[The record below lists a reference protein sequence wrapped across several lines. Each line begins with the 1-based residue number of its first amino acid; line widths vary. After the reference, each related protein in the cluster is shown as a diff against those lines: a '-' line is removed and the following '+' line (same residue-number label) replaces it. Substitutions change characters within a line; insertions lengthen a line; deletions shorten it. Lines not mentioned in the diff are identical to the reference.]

1 MVANTV
7 PAWNG
12 REPRRWQA
20 EALPIALDSLRQKQ
34 NAIVC
39 AVMGSGKS
47 VLIAEVCASGRGRV
61 VVTVP
66 TVALVV
72 QLAATIGARC
82 HGEVGQFYGQA
93 KQTDKRITIVCLASL
108 RQYVQATAH
117 LDAPALWIAD
127 EAHKTEAGTVLEA
140 HALLRPARS
149 LGFTAT
155 PFRSQKTQEL
165 SLWSRLVYEYGVK
178 QAMQDGVV
186 VPYRLALWTGG
197 DVTVDEACAQM
208 IAGAEGPGLVNAN
221 SVDDAEQYASML
233 TRQGIDSLAVHSKLS
248 RDEVAARIDM
258 LRVGRLACI
267 VHVNMLTEGVDLPWL
282 RWLCMRRPVK
292 SPVRFC
298 QEVGRVLRAYPGKT
312 EAVLYDP
319 NDLFDSMGLSYEAVL
334 QGQALPKGIAEIE
347 QTLEDFAGE
356 LDGDGIGT
364 PERWAVCHAAWR
376 RYLKM
381 LLHACIATGKV
392 EQKITS
398 KHWRSNPPSP
408 RQLETAG
415 KFLRGTKSD
424 TSIPAPHRRHI
435 ARIADNAER
444 LTRGDVSDLF
454 SVLAALKVAREV
466 NEPLWTKL
474 AAALTDAEVS
484 NEEAQ

>member
-20 EALPIALDSLRQKQ
+20 EALPIALDSLRRKE

-39 AVMGSGKS
+39 AIMGSGKS
-47 VLIAEVCASGRGRV
+47 VLIAEVCASGTGRV

-66 TVALVV
+66 TVALVE
-72 QLAATIGARC
+72 QLAETIGARC
-82 HGEVGQFYGQA
+82 PGEVGQFYGQA
-93 KQTDKRITIVCLASL
+93 KETGRRITIVCLASL
-108 RQYVQATAH
+108 RQYAAATRD
-117 LDAPALWIAD
+117 LVLPALWIAD
-127 EAHKTEAGTVLEA
+127 EAHKTEAATVLEA
-140 HALLRPARS
+140 HKLLQPVRS

-155 PFRSQKTQEL
+155 PFRSRKTQEL
-165 SLWSRLVYEYGVK
+165 SLWSKLVYEYGVK
-178 QAMQDGVV
+178 QAMQDGVI
-186 VPYRLALWTGG
+186 VPYRLQLWTGG
-197 DVTVDEACAQM
+197 EVTVDEACIKM
-208 IAGAEGPGLVNAN
+208 ISTSSGPGLVNARD
-221 SVDDAEQYASML
+221 VDDAEQFAAML
-233 TRQGIDSLAVHSKLS
+233 TRCGLEAATVHSKIAREEVQS
-248 RDEVAARIDM
+248 RIAM
-258 LRVGRLACI
+258 LKAGKLACI

-282 RWLCMRRPVK
+282 QWLCMRRSVK

-312 EAVLYDP
+312 EAVLLDP
-319 NDLFDSMGLSYEAVL
+319 NDLFDSLGLSYEAVL
-334 QGQALPKGIAEIE
+334 QGQALPKGIADVERALDE
-347 QTLEDFAGE
+347 FSDE
-356 LDGDGIGT
+356 LDADGIGT

-398 KHWRSNPPSP
+398 KHWRSREPSP
-408 RQLETAG
+408 RQLETAA

-424 TSIPAPHRRHI
+424 TSIPKPHRRHLT
-435 ARIADNAER
+435 RIADNVDR

-454 SVLAALKVAREV
+454 SILAAFKVAREL
-466 NEPLWTKL
+466 NEPLWAKL

-484 NEEAQ
+484 NEEAE

>member
-1 MVANTV
+1 VIANTV

-12 REPRRWQA
+12 RKPRKWQE

-47 VLIAEVCASGRGRV
+47 VLIAEICASGRGRV

-66 TVALVV
+66 TVALVR
-72 QLAATIGARC
+72 QLADTIGARC
-82 HGEVGQFYGQA
+82 PGEVGSFYGEQ
-93 KQTDKRITIVCLASL
+93 KQTDKRITIVCLPSL
-108 RQYVQATAH
+108 RKYAAATAH
-117 LDAPALWIAD
+117 LAPPALWIAD
-127 EAHKTEAGTVLEA
+127 EAHKTEAATVLEA
-140 HALLRPARS
+140 QALLQPMRS

-178 QAMQDGVV
+178 QAMADGVV
-186 VPYRLALWTGG
+186 VPYRLKLWNGG

-208 IAGAEGPGLVNAN
+208 LRDADGPGLVNAT
-221 SVDDAEQYASML
+221 SCDDAEQYARYL
-233 TRQGIDSLAVHSKLS
+233 TANGIEAEAIHSKLA
-248 RDEVAARIDM
+248 REQIDARIER
-258 LRVGRLACI
+258 LRVGDLACL

-282 RWLCMRRPVK
+282 RWLCMRRPVS

-298 QEVGRVLRAYPGKT
+298 QEVGRVLRAYAGKT

-319 NDLFDSMGLSYEAVL
+319 NDLFESMGLSYEAVL
-334 QGQALPKGIAEIE
+334 QGQALPKGLAAIDAELSAIDK
-347 QTLEDFAGE
+347 Q
-356 LDGDGIGT
+356 LDADGVGT
-364 PERWAVCHAAWR
+364 PERWVVCHTAWR

-398 KHWRSNPPSP
+398 KHWRSNDPSP
-408 RQLETAG
+408 RQLETAT

-424 TSIPAPHRRHI
+424 TSIPAPHRRHLATI
-435 ARIADNAER
+435 AEHCDR

-454 SVLAALKVAREV
+454 SVLAALKTAREL
-466 NEPLWTKL
+466 NEPLWYRL
-474 AAALTDAEVS
+474 AAALDNNGVTDEDA
-484 NEEAQ
+484 